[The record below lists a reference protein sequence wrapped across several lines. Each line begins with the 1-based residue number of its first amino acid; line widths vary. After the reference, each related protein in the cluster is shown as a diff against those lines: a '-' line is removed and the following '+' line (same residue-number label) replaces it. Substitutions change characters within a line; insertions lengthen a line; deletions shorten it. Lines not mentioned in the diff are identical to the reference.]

1 MPDLETRYH
10 DPRDH
15 RRKGREY
22 PRGHRAVTQPQGVSF
37 SVCLLCWRGR
47 GGLQYIGLSEDVEES
62 DWSSTPVGYNVVYD
76 VAVNL

>member
-22 PRGHRAVTQPQGVSF
+22 PRGHRAVTQPQGVSLRCARCAGDGVAGHSTSAF
-37 SVCLLCWRGR
+37 WRTLRTLTQFGV
-47 GGLQYIGLSEDVEES
+47 LWAITWYTTL
-62 DWSSTPVGYNVVYD
+62 P
-76 VAVNL
+76 

>member
-1 MPDLETRYH
+1 MILATIGAREENTHVATAPSRS
-10 DPRDH
+10 
-15 RRKGREY
+15 RRGE
-22 PRGHRAVTQPQGVSF
+22 F

-62 DWSSTPVGYNVVYD
+62 DWSSAPVGYNVVYD